1 MKQEKAIENSNK
13 SFRIYFLLIS
23 HLTVVL
29 ASLEKTEK
37 GISFKGFTPS
47 LQSL

>member
-13 SFRIYFLLIS
+13 SFRIYFLMIP

-29 ASLEKTEK
+29 ASIEKTVK
-37 GISFKGFTPS
+37 GTSFKGFTPS
-47 LQSL
+47 